1 MPRVTSILFISCTV
15 PNTVLYCSHQSH
27 KRTTAIVHV
36 ICVDFYT
43 QPFLRCRDAIPRS
56 RLLASELGKVG
67 KVEVFMAADTWGAA
81 ATDESKLDLLLYADA
96 LQVHVIL
103 RNGADFAAASQLDHS
118 P

>member
-1 MPRVTSILFISCTV
+1 MNQWPVHASRYVYSFYFMYLI
-15 PNTVLYCSHQSH
+15 LYC
-27 KRTTAIVHV
+27 
-36 ICVDFYT
+36 
-43 QPFLRCRDAIPRS
+43 
-56 RLLASELGKVG
+56 ELGKVG